1 MRDVTVLITA
11 AGNVFMPG
19 TTACLKKNGERN
31 IRLIGADMNDD
42 ATMLQMVDAFYPVPR
57 GDDPQYVEVLLDICR
72 KEQVDV
78 LLPIMS
84 VELETLAKNSARFEE
99 IGTKVSVSK
108 PAQLEIAN
116 DKLKLFQYL
125 QSQGLPCAAFR
136 SAATVPQLRD
146 AVYELG
152 YPEKK
157 VCVKATDGSG
167 SRGFRILSANTTKYD
182 RFFHEKPSSSEISLE
197 ELCQLLQEK
206 ANFPELMVMQ
216 YLPGCEYTA
225 DLLAHD
231 GRVLYNCCRKSLRME
246 NSIMLDSVV
255 VSNPEVERLCAQVVE
270 SLGLDGNVG
279 FDIREDADGIP
290 FILEC
295 NPRITAGIPVFCHAG
310 VNLPYLCVKK
320 VLGEELPPCTLEYG
334 KIVRRRWMEMAD

>member
-42 ATMLQMVDAFYPVPR
+42 TTMLQMVHAFYPVPR
-57 GDDPQYVEVLLDICR
+57 GDDSQYVEVLLDICR
-72 KEQVDV
+72 KEKVDV

-84 VELETLAKNSARFEE
+84 VELEALAKNSARFEE
-99 IGTKVSVSK
+99 IGTMVSVSK

-116 DKLKLFQYL
+116 DKLKLFRYL

-167 SRGFRILSANTTKYD
+167 SRGFRILNANTTKYD
-182 RFFHEKPSSSEISLE
+182 RFFHEKPSSCEISLE

-206 ANFPELMVMQ
+206 AHFPELIVMQ

-225 DLLAHD
+225 DLLARD
-231 GRVLYNCCRKSLRME
+231 GQVLYNCCRKSLRME

-255 VSNPEVERLCAQVVE
+255 VHNPEVERLCAQVVE

-279 FDIREDADGIP
+279 FDVREDENGVP
-290 FILEC
+290 FIMEC
-295 NPRITAGIPVFCHAG
+295 NPRITAGIPVFYHAG

-320 VLGEELPPCTLEYG
+320 VLGEELPTRTLEYG
-334 KIVRRRWMEMAD
+334 KVVRRRWMEMAD